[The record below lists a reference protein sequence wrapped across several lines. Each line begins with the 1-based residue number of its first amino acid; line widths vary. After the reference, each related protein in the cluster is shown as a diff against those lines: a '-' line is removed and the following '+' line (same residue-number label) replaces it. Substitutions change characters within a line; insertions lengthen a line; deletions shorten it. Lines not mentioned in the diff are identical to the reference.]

1 MSFGN
6 ETFQNTNDRYSKL
19 ENIFMYICTCLLT
32 ISVPLNP
39 PVPVQQKKRGFT
51 GDHFW
56 SNHSLYLILSFE
68 SEACHKKYDT
78 EADADDT
85 AVAARAWLCGHS
97 PFPVI
102 KR

>member
-1 MSFGN
+1 MSF
-6 ETFQNTNDRYSKL
+6 NDQRSP
-19 ENIFMYICTCLLT
+19 EST
-32 ISVPLNP
+32 SASPA
-39 PVPVQQKKRGFT
+39 KKKKGFT
-51 GDHFW
+51 GDHSW

>member
-32 ISVPLNP
+32 ISAPLNP
-39 PVPVQQKKRGFT
+39 PVP
-51 GDHFW
+51 DHFW

>member
-1 MSFGN
+1 MSF
-6 ETFQNTNDRYSKL
+6 NDQRSP
-19 ENIFMYICTCLLT
+19 EST
-32 ISVPLNP
+32 SASPG
-39 PVPVQQKKRGFT
+39 KKRGFT

>member
-1 MSFGN
+1 MSF
-6 ETFQNTNDRYSKL
+6 NDQRSP
-19 ENIFMYICTCLLT
+19 EST
-32 ISVPLNP
+32 SASPA
-39 PVPVQQKKRGFT
+39 KKRGFT

-102 KR
+102 KQ